1 MEGSK
6 DAVSRATAIGA
17 LAVALWSTLALL
29 TVLAGGLPP
38 LQLVAMTFAIAGAVG
53 ITIRALRRGS
63 GAARVVPAGAWA
75 LGVAGLFGYRAL
87 YFAALALAPAVEAN
101 LINYLWPLL
110 IVLLAGL
117 LPGQRLGARHL
128 AGAALGLGGCAL
140 AIGGGAGFDA
150 AHLPGYACALGA
162 ALTWAGYSVLNRR
175 FGDVPSD
182 AVAGFCLATA
192 VLATLVHL
200 VFETTRWPEG
210 GAWLAVLGLGVGPVG
225 LAFFVWDHGVK
236 RGDLR
241 LLGVLAYFAPV
252 LSTLW
257 LVLAG
262 RADGG
267 LALWVG
273 CALVAAG
280 ALVATGLRTA
290 GR

>member
-1 MEGSK
+1 M

-17 LAVALWSTLALL
+17 VAVALWSTLAIL
-29 TVLAGGLPP
+29 TVLAGRVPP
-38 LQLVAMTFAIAGAVG
+38 LQLVAMTFAIAGISG
-53 ITIRALRRGS
+53 IGVRALRAGN
-63 GAARVVPAGAWA
+63 GVAAAVPAGAWA
-75 LGVAGLFGYRAL
+75 LGVAGLFGYHAF

-110 IVLLAGL
+110 IVLFAGL
-117 LPGQRLGARHL
+117 LPGQRLGPRHL

-150 AHLPGYACALGA
+150 AYLPGYACALGA
-162 ALTWAGYSVLNRR
+162 ALTWSSYSVLNRR
-175 FGDVPSD
+175 FGAVRSE

-192 VLATLVHL
+192 VLAALVHL
-200 VFETTRWPEG
+200 AVETTRWPEG
-210 GAWLAVLGLGVGPVG
+210 GAWFAVLGLGLGPVG
-225 LAFFVWDHGVK
+225 LAFYVWDHGVK

-241 LLGVLAYFAPV
+241 LLGVLAYVAPV

-262 RADGG
+262 LADGG
-267 LALWVG
+267 ATLWVG
-273 CALVAAG
+273 CALVVAG

-290 GR
+290 RR

>member
-1 MEGSK
+1 M
-6 DAVSRATAIGA
+6 DAVARATAIGA
-17 LAVALWSTLALL
+17 LAVALWSTLAIL
-29 TVLAGGLPP
+29 TVLAGGVPP
-38 LQLVAMTFAIAGAVG
+38 LQLVAMTFAIAGSAGMAV
-53 ITIRALRRGS
+53 RVLRGD
-63 GAARVVPAGAWA
+63 AAAAAVPWGAWA
-75 LGVAGLFGYRAL
+75 LGVAGLFGYHAF

-110 IVLLAGL
+110 IVLFAGL
-117 LPGQRLGARHL
+117 LPGQRLGPRHL
-128 AGAALGLGGCAL
+128 LGAALGLGGCAL
-140 AIGGGAGFDA
+140 AIGGGAGFDP
-150 AHLPGYACALGA
+150 AHLAGYACALGA
-162 ALTWAGYSVLNRR
+162 ALTWSSYSVLNRR
-175 FGDVPSD
+175 FGEVRSE
-182 AVAGFCLATA
+182 AVVGFCLATA
-192 VLATLVHL
+192 VLAAVVHF

-210 GAWLAVLGLGVGPVG
+210 SAWLAVLGLGLGPVG

-262 RADGG
+262 LAEGG
-267 LALWVG
+267 ATLWLG
-273 CALVAAG
+273 CALVVAG

>member
-1 MEGSK
+1 M

-17 LAVALWSTLALL
+17 LAVVLWSTLALL
-29 TVLAGGLPP
+29 TVLAAGVPP
-38 LQLVAMTFAIAGAVG
+38 LQLVAMTFAIAGTVG
-53 ITIRALRRGS
+53 IAARALRSGS
-63 GAARVVPAGAWA
+63 GTRHSVPVGAWA
-75 LGVAGLFGYRAL
+75 LGVAGLFGYHAF

-110 IVLLAGL
+110 IVLFAGL

-128 AGAALGLGGCAL
+128 VGAALGLGGCAL

-162 ALTWAGYSVLNRR
+162 ALAWSGYSVLNRR
-175 FGDVPSD
+175 FGEVPSD
-182 AVAGFCLATA
+182 AVAGFCLVTA
-192 VLATLVHL
+192 LLAAVVHL
-200 VFETTRWPEG
+200 AFETTRWPEG
-210 GAWLAVLGLGVGPVG
+210 GAWLAVLALGLGPVG

-236 RGDLR
+236 HGDLR

-252 LSTLW
+252 FSTLW

-262 RADGG
+262 RAEGG
-267 LALWVG
+267 IALWVG
-273 CALVAAG
+273 CVLVVAG

>member
-1 MEGSK
+1 
-6 DAVSRATAIGA
+6 
-17 LAVALWSTLALL
+17 
-29 TVLAGGLPP
+29 
-38 LQLVAMTFAIAGAVG
+38 
-53 ITIRALRRGS
+53 
-63 GAARVVPAGAWA
+63 
-75 LGVAGLFGYRAL
+75 VAGLFGYHAF

-110 IVLLAGL
+110 IVLFAGL

-128 AGAALGLGGCAL
+128 VGAALGLGGCAL

-162 ALTWAGYSVLNRR
+162 ALAWSGYSVLNRR
-175 FGDVPSD
+175 FGEVPSD
-182 AVAGFCLATA
+182 AVAGFCLVTA
-192 VLATLVHL
+192 LLAAVVHL
-200 VFETTRWPEG
+200 AFETTRWPEG
-210 GAWLAVLGLGVGPVG
+210 GAWVAVLGLGLGPVG

-236 RGDLR
+236 HGDLR

-252 LSTLW
+252 FSTLW

-262 RADGG
+262 RAEGG
-267 LALWVG
+267 IALWVG
-273 CALVAAG
+273 CALVVAG